1 MEPDKFEKHI
11 KSKLNERELS
21 PSNNAWENIATQLEP
36 SENRKS
42 NSFFWYSVAAV
53 FIVILIVATFYF
65 NAGDEPID
73 SEIQIV
79 ETPKQPEEV
88 PINEQV
94 VSEGNKKESQV
105 VENQVGPEKT
115 AEDQQIHG
123 EPIVIATSQ
132 ELELEQTMV
141 KVEKSD
147 PVINEKEHLIDTKIA
162 ELVAQVDL
170 LENNNISISNT
181 EIDSLLRKAQD
192 EILTD
197 KIFNQEGKVDAL
209 ALLNEVEGE
218 LDISFRE
225 QIFESLK
232 TGFLKVRTA
241 VADRNN

>member
-1 MEPDKFEKHI
+1 M
-11 KSKLNERELS
+11 
-21 PSNNAWENIATQLEP
+21 
-36 SENRKS
+36 
-42 NSFFWYSVAAV
+42 
-53 FIVILIVATFYF
+53 
-65 NAGDEPID
+65 
-73 SEIQIV
+73 
-79 ETPKQPEEV
+79 
-88 PINEQV
+88 
-94 VSEGNKKESQV
+94 
-105 VENQVGPEKT
+105 
-115 AEDQQIHG
+115 
-123 EPIVIATSQ
+123 
-132 ELELEQTMV
+132 
-141 KVEKSD
+141 
-147 PVINEKEHLIDTKIA
+147 
-162 ELVAQVDL
+162 VAQVEL